1 MPENFVPEMFPVDED
16 DDEDNDPIF
25 GCQSM
30 RRYYFRNTC
39 IRCKQS
45 TPLIFISRS
54 SLNKAF
60 SLNYCAKCT
69 VLVTPGINRIT
80 GNGDEIWKHNI
91 DIPKSFLLNV
101 RKSSLNPSHEKSLLQ
116 RSKEAQ
122 VFVKT
127 DSKLRRN
134 AERFKMIKALA
145 MEYGIINGT
154 HLSWGYSE
162 PFDEY
167 FGEVNEHNQ
176 PSGRGV
182 KFYNDGSIYNGDWMN
197 GVHHT
202 TAKGVWVRPG
212 RCMLSLN

>member
-1 MPENFVPEMFPVDED
+1 MNSSDSVWKGICYDDGTGRNIYYVDHTGYKSRRMPENFVPEMFPVDED

-145 MEYGIINGT
+145 MEYGII
-154 HLSWGYSE
+154 
-162 PFDEY
+162 DEVY
-167 FGEVNEHNQ
+167 Q
-176 PSGRGV
+176 RRS
-182 KFYNDGSIYNGDWMN
+182 
-197 GVHHT
+197 
-202 TAKGVWVRPG
+202 
-212 RCMLSLN
+212 